1 VIGRFGSGARP
12 RLGLALL
19 FAGIA
24 AVTACSSS
32 SAAQKTHDQLHASEI
47 LWDSYGVAHV
57 YAKSERDLFYG
68 FGWAQ
73 AHSHGNLLAKL
84 YAEARGRAA
93 EIYGE
98 GEVNNDR
105 WMLINDVP
113 ARSSEWLLA
122 QSPDFRSKLEAF
134 AAGINRYET
143 LHPDE
148 FSAEA
153 RQVFPVSAKDVV
165 AHEQRVFQFIY
176 AAPASIVD
184 KIPSD
189 AKTDRHEEAGSNGWA
204 IAPSRSASGHAMILM
219 NPHLPWPSGWS
230 TYYEIQLRA
239 PGINLYGATQVGLPV
254 LRFMF
259 NDYLAFTHTV
269 NAPSAVTFYKLT
281 PAPGGYLFDGHVE
294 PFKQRIEELRVRQAD
309 GSMRS
314 EAVTVSS
321 SVQGPIVAERDGVP
335 IAMRVAGLDRPLA
348 LDQYWRMDIARN
360 FAEFQDA
367 FKVLEVPTF
376 NVVYADR
383 AGHIEY
389 LYNGLVPRHASGD
402 LKFWSALVPGDSSD
416 TLWKDYLTYQELPK
430 VIDPP
435 GGTVQNSNDPPW
447 NAAWPTLI
455 DPKPYQASI
464 AAQSVSLRME
474 RGIRMLGQSD
484 RISYQ
489 QLIEDKWSTRSE
501 LADRVLPELL
511 EAVQESGDD
520 LARQA
525 AAVLNNWDRTTNAN
539 SRGALL
545 FLAWTKQKGSV
556 SGYLARGWST
566 PFNLALPLTTPS
578 GIADRA
584 AAVAALDA
592 AAKDMLQTTGALDT
606 PWGQVMRLHIGDVDL
621 PASGGPGLL
630 GVFNVIDYADPKADG
645 TRDAD
650 FGGSYV
656 ALVSFDSPIR
666 AQVLLSYGDS
676 SQPGSPHHSDQLPLL
691 SRGQLR
697 DAWLTRAEVEHHL
710 EHVDRF

>member
-1 VIGRFGSGARP
+1 M
-12 RLGLALL
+12 LT
-19 FAGIA
+19 
-24 AVTACSSS
+24 AVTACGSSE
-32 SAAQKTHDQLHASEI
+32 AATKVERAAGGSQI

-57 YAKSERDLFYG
+57 YAKSESDLFYG

-84 YAEARGRAA
+84 YAEARGQAA
-93 EIYGE
+93 QIYGE
-98 GEVNNDR
+98 SEVKNDR

-113 ARSSEWLLA
+113 ARSAQWLAA
-122 QSPDFRSKLEAF
+122 QSPDFRGKLEAF
-134 AAGINRYET
+134 ASGINRYQE

-148 FSAEA
+148 FSIEA
-153 RQVFPVSAKDVV
+153 RRVFPVSAEDVV

-189 AKTDRHEEAGSNGWA
+189 QKNDSHEAPGSNGWA
-204 IAPSRSASGHAMILM
+204 IAPSRSASGHTMILM
-219 NPHLPWPSGWS
+219 NPHLPWPTGWS
-230 TYYEIQLRA
+230 TYYEIQLCA

-259 NDYLAFTHTV
+259 NDDLAFTHTV

-281 PAPGGYLFDGHVE
+281 PASGGYLFDGQVL
-294 PFKQRIEELRVRQAD
+294 PFTERTEQLRVLQGD

-314 EAVTVSS
+314 EDVRVRS

-348 LDQYWRMDIARN
+348 LDQYWHMDIAHN

-367 FKVLEVPTF
+367 FKVLQVPTF

-402 LKFWSALVPGDSSD
+402 LKFWSGLVAGDSSA
-416 TLWKDYLTYQELPK
+416 TLWNDYLSYQELPK
-430 VIDPP
+430 IIDPP

-447 NAAWPTLI
+447 DSAWPTVL
-455 DPKPYQASI
+455 DGKPYQASI
-464 AAQSVSLRME
+464 AAGRVSLRME

-484 RISYQ
+484 KISYQ
-489 QLIEDKWSTRSE
+489 QLIEDKWSTRAE

-511 EAVQESGDD
+511 DAVDQTGDD

-525 AAVLNNWDRTTNAN
+525 GAVLKHWDRTTNAD

-545 FLAWTKQKGSV
+545 FLAWTRQPGSV
-556 SGYLARGWST
+556 SGYLAKGWAT
-566 PFNLALPLTTPS
+566 PFDVLAPLTTPR
-578 GIADRA
+578 GIADHG

-592 AAKDMLQTTGALDT
+592 AATEMLKTTGALDT
-606 PWGQVMRLHIGDVDL
+606 PWGQVMRLRIGDVDL

-630 GVFNVIDYADPKADG
+630 GVFNVIDYADLNADG
-645 TRDAD
+645 TRTAD

-656 ALVSFDSPIR
+656 ALVSFQKPIK
-666 AQVLLSYGDS
+666 AKVLLSYGDS
-676 SQPGSPHHSDQLPLL
+676 SQPGSAHHSDQLPLL

-697 DAWLTRAEVEHHL
+697 DAWLTRAEVEKHL